1 MWEGMVAQRM
11 SILGKTEEDLG
22 ADRKGADWKVE
33 IAKEL
38 RAKTTAG
45 NPWIG
50 KQLNMGHPSR
60 ITNLIRE
67 STE

>member
-1 MWEGMVAQRM
+1 M
-11 SILGKTEEDLG
+11 SSLGKVEKDLV
-22 ADRKGADWKVE
+22 ADRKGANWKVE

-38 RAKTTAG
+38 RATTTAG
-45 NPWIG
+45 NPWIA

-67 STE
+67 FNG